1 MDPRMGCPAPLGWE
15 TACVWTC
22 CTYIHLCIRACTGK
36 CAGETSGRAGC
47 TGQVRIIFCGR
58 SELALGQDRANSES
72 IKPAGV
78 MHTEGRLHPR
88 CAERA
93 LTAHTLSGF
102 FIGTQATAQSSA
114 LNTTNGKRGNGTFI
128 CLSSSGG
135 LLPLL
140 LLLTMHWN
148 TGPPHSLGSITN
160 INISQDEAHAIGQKL
175 HCILSWGCGT

>member
-1 MDPRMGCPAPLGWE
+1 MYTFVRQRVRAHVRWGSLGE
-15 TACVWTC
+15 GRVALVKSK
-22 CTYIHLCIRACTGK
+22 LFSVG
-36 CAGETSGRAGC
+36 GSGQC
-47 TGQVRIIFCGR
+47 
-58 SELALGQDRANSES
+58 ELALGQDRANSES

-114 LNTTNGKRGNGTFI
+114 LNATNGKRGNGTFI

-135 LLPLL
+135 RLL
-140 LLLTMHWN
+140 LLLLLIMR
-148 TGPPHSLGSITN
+148 
-160 INISQDEAHAIGQKL
+160 
-175 HCILSWGCGT
+175 